1 VRYSAAAGE
10 NVMDDLEQNLLFRY
24 MGTLSPWW
32 RLTADSNA
40 LHLAASESADIIQ
53 VVALDDEQAALIRQ
67 LTVIT
72 SSIAM
77 TLPLYGV
84 DVPVHLVGRK
94 INKNEWAG
102 TASAWNDTPS
112 VARDLAQGL
121 SFAEQ
126 VVSEANS
133 VIVILDQNGN
143 IQRFNRLSEEYTGLK
158 EQEVI
163 GQNVFKLFMSRSEAA
178 ASKRNITGFFR
189 NGSSYEVERW
199 IKTRKG
205 QRLFLFRNKFVHSGS
220 GKNEI
225 FLICSGTDI
234 TEERRAQ
241 ERLRVLA
248 NTDTIT
254 GLPNRNAIHELI
266 SDAITARGD
275 TQVGVVYLDLDN
287 FKKVNDAYGHMFGDQ
302 LLQAVALAIL
312 SCLDEGQTL
321 ARLGGDEFIVMAT
334 DTSQGALEAMA
345 SRILTRLR
353 QPFRIGLIEVYTGC
367 SLGIALAPQ
376 HGNDRESVIRNAD
389 TAMYTA
395 KENGRGKFCVFSPEM
410 NQRVFEY
417 LWLDTN
423 LRKALDNDQLLIHYQ
438 PKMTWR
444 GEVRSLEALVRW
456 QSPERGL
463 IPPMEFISYAEES
476 GLIVPLG
483 RWVMLDVVRQV
494 AKWRDKGINMRVAVN
509 VSARQ
514 LADQTIFSDLKQ
526 ALKDLNF
533 EYCPIDVELTESCL
547 IENEELALSV
557 IQQFSRLGAQ
567 IHLDDFGTG
576 YSSLSQLARFP
587 IDAIKLD
594 QSFVRDIHKQS
605 ISQSL
610 VRAIVAVA
618 QALNLQVIAEGVE
631 SAKEDAFLTK
641 NGVNERQGYLFAK
654 PMPAAAFERWLKRYQ
669 ARNVR

>member
-1 VRYSAAAGE
+1 
-10 NVMDDLEQNLLFRY
+10 MDDLEQNLLFRY
-24 MGTLSPWW
+24 MGTLSPGW

-654 PMPAAAFERWLKRYQ
+654 PIPAAAFERWLKRYQ

>member
-1 VRYSAAAGE
+1 M
-10 NVMDDLEQNLLFRY
+10 MDDLEQNLLFRY
-24 MGTLSPWW
+24 MGTHSPWW

-133 VIVILDQNGN
+133 VIVVLDQNGN

-321 ARLGGDEFIVMAT
+321 ARLGGDEFIVLAT

-438 PKMTWR
+438 PKITWR

-494 AKWRDKGINMRVAVN
+494 AKWRDKGINLRVAVN

>member
-1 VRYSAAAGE
+1 
-10 NVMDDLEQNLLFRY
+10 MDDLEQNLLFRY
-24 MGTLSPWW
+24 MGTHSPWW

-40 LHLAASESADIIQ
+40 LHLAASESADIVQ

-72 SSIAM
+72 ASIAM
-77 TLPLYGV
+77 TLPLYGL

-102 TASAWNDTPS
+102 TASAWYDTPS

-266 SDAITARGD
+266 SDAITSRGE

-312 SCLDEGQTL
+312 SCLDDGQTL

-494 AKWRDKGINMRVAVN
+494 AKWRDKGINLRVAVN

-557 IQQFSRLGAQ
+557 IQQFSRLGSQ

>member
-1 VRYSAAAGE
+1 M
-10 NVMDDLEQNLLFRY
+10 MDDQEQNLLFRY
-24 MGTLSPWW
+24 MGTHSPWW

-40 LHLAASESADIIQ
+40 LHLAATESADIIQ
-53 VVALDDEQAALIRQ
+53 VVALEDEQAALIRQ

-158 EQEVI
+158 EQDII

-254 GLPNRNAIHELI
+254 GLPNRNAIHERI
-266 SDAITARGD
+266 SDAITARGE

-334 DTSQGALEAMA
+334 DTSQGALEALA

-376 HGNDRESVIRNAD
+376 HGTDRESVIRSAD

-494 AKWRDKGINMRVAVN
+494 AKWRDEGINLRVAVN

-654 PMPAAAFERWLKRYQ
+654 PMPAAEFGRWLKHYQ
-669 ARNVR
+669 ARNAR

>member
-1 VRYSAAAGE
+1 
-10 NVMDDLEQNLLFRY
+10 MDELEQNLLFRY
-24 MGTLSPWW
+24 MGTHSPWW

-40 LHLAASESADIIQ
+40 LHLAASESADIVQ

-72 SSIAM
+72 ASIAM
-77 TLPLYGV
+77 TLPLYGL

-143 IQRFNRLSEEYTGLK
+143 IQRFNRFSEEYTGLK

-266 SDAITARGD
+266 SDAITSRGE

-312 SCLDEGQTL
+312 SCLDDGQTL

-494 AKWRDKGINMRVAVN
+494 AKWRDKGINLRVAVN

>member
-1 VRYSAAAGE
+1 
-10 NVMDDLEQNLLFRY
+10 MDDLEQNLLFRY
-24 MGTLSPWW
+24 MGTHSPWW

-225 FLICSGTDI
+225 FLICSGTEI

>member
-1 VRYSAAAGE
+1 
-10 NVMDDLEQNLLFRY
+10 M
-24 MGTLSPWW
+24 
-32 RLTADSNA
+32 
-40 LHLAASESADIIQ
+40 
-53 VVALDDEQAALIRQ
+53 
-67 LTVIT
+67 
-72 SSIAM
+72 
-77 TLPLYGV
+77 
-84 DVPVHLVGRK
+84 
-94 INKNEWAG
+94 
-102 TASAWNDTPS
+102 
-112 VARDLAQGL
+112 
-121 SFAEQ
+121 
-126 VVSEANS
+126 
-133 VIVILDQNGN
+133 
-143 IQRFNRLSEEYTGLK
+143 
-158 EQEVI
+158 
-163 GQNVFKLFMSRSEAA
+163 
-178 ASKRNITGFFR
+178 
-189 NGSSYEVERW
+189 
-199 IKTRKG
+199 
-205 QRLFLFRNKFVHSGS
+205 
-220 GKNEI
+220 
-225 FLICSGTDI
+225 
-234 TEERRAQ
+234 
-241 ERLRVLA
+241 
-248 NTDTIT
+248 
-254 GLPNRNAIHELI
+254 
-266 SDAITARGD
+266 
-275 TQVGVVYLDLDN
+275 VYLDLDN

-321 ARLGGDEFIVMAT
+321 ARLGGDEFIVLAT

-438 PKMTWR
+438 PKITWR

-456 QSPERGL
+456 QFPERGL

-494 AKWRDKGINMRVAVN
+494 AKWRDKGINLRVAVN

-526 ALKDLNF
+526 ALKDLSF

-594 QSFVRDIHKQS
+594 QAFVRDIHKQS

>member
-1 VRYSAAAGE
+1 M
-10 NVMDDLEQNLLFRY
+10 MDDLEQNLLFRY
-24 MGTLSPWW
+24 MGTHSPWW

-321 ARLGGDEFIVMAT
+321 ARLGGVEFIVMAT

>member
-1 VRYSAAAGE
+1 
-10 NVMDDLEQNLLFRY
+10 MDDLEQNLLFRY
-24 MGTLSPWW
+24 MGTHSPWW

-163 GQNVFKLFMSRSEAA
+163 GQNVFKLFMSRSEAT

-321 ARLGGDEFIVMAT
+321 ARLGGDEFIVLAT

-438 PKMTWR
+438 PKITWR

-494 AKWRDKGINMRVAVN
+494 AKWRDKGISLRVAVN

-526 ALKDLNF
+526 ALKDLSF

-594 QSFVRDIHKQS
+594 QAFVRDIHKQS

>member
-1 VRYSAAAGE
+1 M
-10 NVMDDLEQNLLFRY
+10 MDDLEQNLLFRY
-24 MGTLSPWW
+24 MGTHSPWW

-287 FKKVNDAYGHMFGDQ
+287 FKKVNDAYGHMFCDQ

-321 ARLGGDEFIVMAT
+321 ARLGGDEFIVLAT

-438 PKMTWR
+438 PKITWR

-494 AKWRDKGINMRVAVN
+494 AKWRDKGINLRVAVN

-526 ALKDLNF
+526 ALKDLSF

-594 QSFVRDIHKQS
+594 QAFVRDIHKQS

>member
-1 VRYSAAAGE
+1 
-10 NVMDDLEQNLLFRY
+10 MDDLEQNLLFRY
-24 MGTLSPWW
+24 MGTHSPWW

-321 ARLGGDEFIVMAT
+321 ARLGGDEFIVLAT

-438 PKMTWR
+438 PKITWR

-494 AKWRDKGINMRVAVN
+494 AKWRDEGINLRVAVN

-526 ALKDLNF
+526 ALKDLSF

-594 QSFVRDIHKQS
+594 QAFVRDIHKQS

>member
-1 VRYSAAAGE
+1 
-10 NVMDDLEQNLLFRY
+10 M
-24 MGTLSPWW
+24 
-32 RLTADSNA
+32 
-40 LHLAASESADIIQ
+40 
-53 VVALDDEQAALIRQ
+53 
-67 LTVIT
+67 
-72 SSIAM
+72 
-77 TLPLYGV
+77 
-84 DVPVHLVGRK
+84 
-94 INKNEWAG
+94 
-102 TASAWNDTPS
+102 
-112 VARDLAQGL
+112 
-121 SFAEQ
+121 
-126 VVSEANS
+126 
-133 VIVILDQNGN
+133 
-143 IQRFNRLSEEYTGLK
+143 
-158 EQEVI
+158 
-163 GQNVFKLFMSRSEAA
+163 
-178 ASKRNITGFFR
+178 
-189 NGSSYEVERW
+189 
-199 IKTRKG
+199 
-205 QRLFLFRNKFVHSGS
+205 
-220 GKNEI
+220 
-225 FLICSGTDI
+225 
-234 TEERRAQ
+234 
-241 ERLRVLA
+241 
-248 NTDTIT
+248 
-254 GLPNRNAIHELI
+254 PNRNAIHELI
-266 SDAITARGD
+266 SDAITSRGE

-312 SCLDEGQTL
+312 SCLDDGQTL

-494 AKWRDKGINMRVAVN
+494 AKWRDKGINLRVAVN

-557 IQQFSRLGAQ
+557 IQQFSRLGSQ

>member
-1 VRYSAAAGE
+1 
-10 NVMDDLEQNLLFRY
+10 MDDLEQNLLFRY
-24 MGTLSPWW
+24 MGTHSPWW

-40 LHLAASESADIIQ
+40 LHLAASESADIVQ

-72 SSIAM
+72 ASIAM
-77 TLPLYGV
+77 TLPLYGL

-234 TEERRAQ
+234 TEERRVQ

-266 SDAITARGD
+266 SDAITSRGE

-312 SCLDEGQTL
+312 SCLDDGQTL

-494 AKWRDKGINMRVAVN
+494 AKWRDKGINLRVAVN

-557 IQQFSRLGAQ
+557 IQQFSRLGSQ

>member
-1 VRYSAAAGE
+1 M
-10 NVMDDLEQNLLFRY
+10 MDDLEQNLLFRY
-24 MGTLSPWW
+24 MGTHSPWW

-321 ARLGGDEFIVMAT
+321 ARLGGDEFIVLAT

-438 PKMTWR
+438 PKITWR

-494 AKWRDKGINMRVAVN
+494 AKWRDKGINLRVAVN

-526 ALKDLNF
+526 ALKDLSF

-594 QSFVRDIHKQS
+594 QAFVREIHKQS

>member
-1 VRYSAAAGE
+1 M
-10 NVMDDLEQNLLFRY
+10 MDDLEQNLLFRY
-24 MGTLSPWW
+24 MGTHSPWW

-321 ARLGGDEFIVMAT
+321 ARLGGDEFIVLAT

-389 TAMYTA
+389 TAMYTV

-438 PKMTWR
+438 PKITWR

-494 AKWRDKGINMRVAVN
+494 AKWRDKGINLRVAVN

-526 ALKDLNF
+526 ALKDLSF

-594 QSFVRDIHKQS
+594 QAFVRDIHKQS

>member
-1 VRYSAAAGE
+1 MKDVRELATLYSYVGTHNPYWRLSEDCDILHFSIDEAAE
-10 NVMDDLEQNLLFRY
+10 TNQNIE
-24 MGTLSPWW
+24 LSP
-32 RLTADSNA
+32 
-40 LHLAASESADIIQ
+40 
-53 VVALDDEQAALIRQ
+53 EQADRIREM
-67 LTVIT
+67 TVIT
-72 SSIAM
+72 SSLLI
-77 TLPLYGV
+77 TLSIE
-84 DVPVHLVGRK
+84 DDDIPVHLVGRK
-94 INKNEWAG
+94 INKREWAG
-102 TASAWNDTPS
+102 SASSWDDTPP

-133 VIVILDQNGN
+133 VIVILDRMGN
-143 IQRFNRLSEEYTGLK
+143 IQRFNRLCEEYTGLK
-158 EQEVI
+158 EREVI
-163 GQNVFKLFMSRSEAA
+163 GQSVFTLFMSRREAA
-178 ASKRNITGFFR
+178 ASRRNIDVFFR
-189 NGSSYEVERW
+189 EGNSYEVERW
-199 IKTRKG
+199 VKTCKG
-205 QRLFLFRNKFVHSGS
+205 QRLFLFRNKFVHNGS

-248 NTDTIT
+248 NTDSIT

-266 SDAITARGD
+266 TEAIENAGD
-275 TQVGVVYLDLDN
+275 TQVGIVYLDLDN

-302 LLQAVALAIL
+302 LLQSVSLAIL
-312 SCLDEGQTL
+312 SCLDDNQLL
-321 ARLGGDEFIVMAT
+321 ARFGGDEFIVLAT
-334 DTSQGALEAMA
+334 QTYQVALEATA

-367 SLGIALAPQ
+367 SIGISLAPQ
-376 HGNDRESVIRNAD
+376 HGHDCESVIRNAD

-395 KENGRGKFCVFSPEM
+395 KEGGRGQFCVFSPEM

-423 LRKALDNDQLLIHYQ
+423 LRKALENDQLLIHYQ
-438 PKMTWR
+438 PKITWR

-463 IPPMEFISYAEES
+463 IPPLEFISYAEES

-483 RWVMLDVVRQV
+483 RWVILDVVRQV
-494 AKWRDKGINMRVAVN
+494 AKWRDKGINLRVAVN

-514 LADQTIFSDLKQ
+514 LADQTLFTDLKQ
-526 ALKDLNF
+526 VLHDLNF
-533 EYCPIDVELTESCL
+533 EYCPIDVELTESSL
-547 IENEELALSV
+547 IENEHLALSV
-557 IQQFSRLGAQ
+557 IQQFSQLGAQ

-587 IDAIKLD
+587 LDAIKLD
-594 QSFVRDIHKQS
+594 QAFVRDIHKQP

-631 SAKEDAFLTK
+631 STKEDAFLTK
-641 NGVNERQGYLFAK
+641 NGVNERQGFLFAK
-654 PMPAAAFERWLKRYQ
+654 PMPAAAFERWYKRHLNKKL
-669 ARNVR
+669 R

>member
-1 VRYSAAAGE
+1 
-10 NVMDDLEQNLLFRY
+10 MDDLEQNLLFRY
-24 MGTLSPWW
+24 MGTHSPWW

-40 LHLAASESADIIQ
+40 LHLAASESADIVQ

-72 SSIAM
+72 ASIAM
-77 TLPLYGV
+77 TLPLYGL

-266 SDAITARGD
+266 SDSITARGD

-321 ARLGGDEFIVMAT
+321 ARLGGDEFIVLAT

-594 QSFVRDIHKQS
+594 QAFVRDIHKQS

>member
-1 VRYSAAAGE
+1 
-10 NVMDDLEQNLLFRY
+10 MDDLEQNLLFRY
-24 MGTLSPWW
+24 MGTHSPWW

-312 SCLDEGQTL
+312 SCLGEGQTL
-321 ARLGGDEFIVMAT
+321 ARLGGDEFIVLAT

-438 PKMTWR
+438 PKITWR

-494 AKWRDKGINMRVAVN
+494 AKWRDKGINLRVAVN

-526 ALKDLNF
+526 ALKDLSF

-594 QSFVRDIHKQS
+594 QAFVRDIHKQS

>member
-1 VRYSAAAGE
+1 MKDVRERVTLYS
-10 NVMDDLEQNLLFRY
+10 Y
-24 MGTLSPWW
+24 IGTHTPYWRLSEDCNILHFSIAEATDTNQTIELSP
-32 RLTADSNA
+32 
-40 LHLAASESADIIQ
+40 
-53 VVALDDEQAALIRQ
+53 EQADRIREM
-67 LTVIT
+67 TVIT
-72 SSIAM
+72 SSLLM
-77 TLPLYGV
+77 TLPI
-84 DVPVHLVGRK
+84 DDDDIPVHLVGRK
-94 INKNEWAG
+94 INKREWAG
-102 TASAWNDTPS
+102 SASAWDDTPS

-133 VIVILDQNGN
+133 VIVILDRQGN
-143 IQRFNRLSEEYTGLK
+143 IQRFNRLCEEYTGLR
-158 EQEVI
+158 EREVI
-163 GQNVFKLFMSRSEAA
+163 GQSVFTLFMSRREAA
-178 ASKRNITGFFR
+178 ASRRNIDVFFR
-189 NGSSYEVERW
+189 EGNSYEVERW
-199 IKTRKG
+199 VKTCKG
-205 QRLFLFRNKFVHSGS
+205 QRLFLFRNKFVHNGS

-225 FLICSGTDI
+225 FLICSGTNI

-248 NTDTIT
+248 NTDSIT

-266 SDAITARGD
+266 SEAIDNAGD
-275 TQVGVVYLDLDN
+275 TQVGIVYLDLDN

-302 LLQAVALAIL
+302 LLQSVSLAIL
-312 SCLDEGQTL
+312 SCLEEDQLL
-321 ARLGGDEFIVMAT
+321 ARFGGDEFIVLAT
-334 DTSQGALEAMA
+334 KTSQSALEATA

-353 QPFRIGLIEVYTGC
+353 LPFRIGLIEVYTGC
-367 SLGIALAPQ
+367 SIGISLAPQ
-376 HGNDRESVIRNAD
+376 HGNDSESVIRNAD

-395 KENGRGKFCVFSPEM
+395 KEGGRGQFCVFSPEM

-423 LRKALDNDQLLIHYQ
+423 LRKALENDQLLIHYQ
-438 PKMTWR
+438 PKITWR
-444 GEVRSLEALVRW
+444 GEVRSVEALVRW

-463 IPPMEFISYAEES
+463 IPPLEFISYAEES

-483 RWVMLDVVRQV
+483 RWVILDVVRQV
-494 AKWRDKGINMRVAVN
+494 AKWRDKGINLRVAVN

-514 LADQTIFSDLKQ
+514 LADQTLFTDLKQ
-526 ALKDLNF
+526 VLHELNF
-533 EYCPIDVELTESCL
+533 EYCPIDVELTESSL
-547 IENEELALSV
+547 IENEQLALSV
-557 IQQFSRLGAQ
+557 IQQFSQLGAQ

-587 IDAIKLD
+587 LDAIKLD
-594 QSFVRDIHKQS
+594 QAFVRDIHKQS

-641 NGVNERQGYLFAK
+641 NGVNERQGFLFAK
-654 PMPAAAFERWLKRYQ
+654 PMPAAAFERWYKRYLNKKL
-669 ARNVR
+669 R

>member
-1 VRYSAAAGE
+1 
-10 NVMDDLEQNLLFRY
+10 MDDLEQNLLFRY
-24 MGTLSPWW
+24 MGTHSPWW

-40 LHLAASESADIIQ
+40 LHLAASESAEIVQ

-72 SSIAM
+72 ASIAM
-77 TLPLYGV
+77 TLPLYGL

-266 SDAITARGD
+266 SDAITSRGE

-312 SCLDEGQTL
+312 SCLDDGQTL

-494 AKWRDKGINMRVAVN
+494 AKWRDKGINLRVAVN